1 MEAMN
6 SIRGRAF
13 SIALAAL
20 TATSLLLAACG
31 SDVIRGRPPL
41 VGLSELVLVGGD
53 RLDAGF
59 RIANQNGVPMTI
71 SRAEIAVSVRDA
83 ELIAHAQALNLGIDA
98 NGAED
103 LRVEQAAEPFTLTL
117 LSSLDNGELQSLAFD
132 LTGSVRTT
140 EDGVLQFAYTGY
152 LYPVP
157 GRPGHYRSAVTQA
170 NELRREDPL

>member
-13 SIALAAL
+13 SIALAVL
-20 TATSLLLAACG
+20 TAASLLLAACG
-31 SDVIRGRPPL
+31 PDVIRGRPPL
-41 VGLSELVLVGGD
+41 VGLSELVLVGD

-71 SRAEIAVSVRDA
+71 SRAEIAVTVRDA

-117 LSSLDNGELQSLAFD
+117 LTSLDNGELQSLAFD